1 MSLGQASPC
10 VTAFSAGQAAA
21 FMMFE
26 TITRKPEIDIYDN
39 EGKKLHDICGDIE
52 LRDVY
57 FSYPARPDEQIFNGF
72 SLSIPSGMTVAM
84 VGQSGSGKST
94 VISLIQR
101 FYDPLSGQVLIDGI
115 NIKDF
120 QLKWVR
126 EKIGLVSQE
135 PVLFSCSIK
144 DNIAYGKDGATLEE
158 IKAATEMANA
168 AKFIAILP
176 QRIFILFRVLCV
188 HGLGSHSELLED
200 PEGAYSQLIRLQKV
214 NKDSEQVEMDP
225 EKSDSIIESGIQPRQ
240 RISSLRST
248 SRGSS
253 ELGNSSRH
261 LRVSFGLPIGL
272 DVSDTPLPKVG
283 ASNNQSLGNP
293 PKVSLLRLAH
303 LNKPEVPVLIAGA
316 IAAIINGSILP
327 AFGLLLSEAIYTFFK
342 PPHQLKKD
350 SKFWAIIFALLGVI
364 WLFAYPAR
372 TYLFSVAG
380 CKLTKRVRS
389 KCFEKVVQMEV
400 SWFDEP
406 DNSSGAIGARLSADA
421 ATIRA
426 LVGDALGQL
435 VQISASAIAGL
446 LIAFTA
452 CWQLAFIVLAL
463 LPLMGL
469 NGYVQLKFMQGFSA
483 DAKLMYEEA
492 SQVANDAVG
501 SIRTIAS
508 FCAEEKV
515 LELYKSKC
523 DGPMKTGIR
532 QGVISGIGFGV
543 SFAVLFLFYA
553 CCFYVGAKLV
563 DDGKAKFNGV
573 FRVRIQKLKHSS
585 NSLAISESSGLAS
598 DTTKSKAVAASI
610 FAILDR
616 KSEIDP
622 SDESGMTLESV
633 KGEIELH
640 HISFKYPTRP
650 DFHIFRDLN
659 LNIQSG
665 KTVALVGESGS
676 GKSTV
681 IALLQRFY
689 DPESGN
695 ITLDGIEIQRLQLKW
710 LRQQMG
716 LVSQEPFLFNETIRA
731 NIAYGKEGNATEAEI
746 LAASE
751 LANAHSF
758 ISGLQHVRTL
768 SSSYIFWRIFLL
780 MW

>member
-585 NSLAISESSGLAS
+585 NCICA
-598 DTTKSKAVAASI
+598 
-610 FAILDR
+610 
-616 KSEIDP
+616 
-622 SDESGMTLESV
+622 
-633 KGEIELH
+633 
-640 HISFKYPTRP
+640 
-650 DFHIFRDLN
+650 
-659 LNIQSG
+659 Q
-665 KTVALVGESGS
+665 
-676 GKSTV
+676 
-681 IALLQRFY
+681 
-689 DPESGN
+689 
-695 ITLDGIEIQRLQLKW
+695 IT
-710 LRQQMG
+710 
-716 LVSQEPFLFNETIRA
+716 
-731 NIAYGKEGNATEAEI
+731 
-746 LAASE
+746 
-751 LANAHSF
+751 
-758 ISGLQHVRTL
+758 
-768 SSSYIFWRIFLL
+768 
-780 MW
+780 